1 MEFLWPTAL
10 PLVILGPA
18 FLGFYVWQQR
28 RRRKYFLTYS
38 NLAAI
43 KALTRSPAAW
53 RRYLPP
59 ALYALAFTALAL
71 GVARP
76 QWLISIPVKQ
86 VTVMLVIDVSRS
98 MEATDIAPNRL
109 AAAKAAAKSLVEELP
124 PDARVGVVSFSDSA
138 SVLVPPTTDR
148 ELVNQAIDNLRT
160 MSATAIGDGIMAALS
175 VLPGGDAQGGS
186 ADGRGRAQPAPRRDS
201 NATSSPVATIVLLS
215 DGANNRGIHPIDAA
229 TQAQQRNVRV
239 YTIGVGSRE
248 GGILFYGNQFLR
260 VFLDER
266 TLQQIAE
273 ITGGQ
278 YFFAPTAK
286 DLSAIYQ
293 NLGST
298 IGWEKQRTEVTFAFV
313 AAGLALALAAG
324 FISATWF
331 GQPL

>member
-10 PLVILGPA
+10 PLVVLGPA
-18 FLGFYVWQQR
+18 FLAFYLWQQR

-38 NLAAI
+38 NLAVI
-43 KALTRSPAAW
+43 KAIGRSPVTW

-59 ALYALAFTALAL
+59 ALYSLAFVALAL
-71 GVARP
+71 AIARP
-76 QWLISIPVKQ
+76 QWLIAVPVKQ
-86 VTVMLVIDVSRS
+86 VTVVLVIDVSRS

-109 AAAKAAAKSLVEELP
+109 AAAKAAAKSLVEALP
-124 PDARVGVVSFSDSA
+124 ADARIGVVSFSDTA

-148 ELVNQAIDNLRT
+148 ALVGQAIDNLRT

-175 VLPGGDAQGGS
+175 VMPG
-186 ADGRGRAQPAPRRDS
+186 ADGQGRASDGQARSQSQNPI
-201 NATSSPVATIVLLS
+201 ATIVLLS

-229 TQAQQRNVRV
+229 AQAQQRNVRI

-273 ITGGQ
+273 VTGGE

-313 AAGLALALAAG
+313 VAGLALALAAG
-324 FISATWF
+324 LVSAAWF

>member
-18 FLGFYVWQQR
+18 FLAFYIWQQR

-43 KALTRSPAAW
+43 KALSRSPAAW

-59 ALYALAFTALAL
+59 ALYSVAFTALAL
-71 GVARP
+71 AVARP
-76 QWLISIPVKQ
+76 QWLIPVPVKQ
-86 VTVMLVIDVSRS
+86 VTVVLVIDVSRS

-109 AAAKAAAKSLVEELP
+109 AAAKAAARNLVEALP
-124 PDARVGVVSFSDSA
+124 PDARIGVVSFSESA

-148 ELVNQAIDNLRT
+148 ELVNRAIDNLRT

-175 VLPGGDAQGGS
+175 VMPGADAQGG
-186 ADGRGRAQPAPRRDS
+186 AAGGQARPQPTPRRDGP
-201 NATSSPVATIVLLS
+201 AAPPAATIVLLS
-215 DGANNRGIHPIDAA
+215 DGANNRGVHPIDAA
-229 TQAQQRNVRV
+229 GQAQQRNVRI

-248 GGILFYGNQFLR
+248 GGVLFYGNQFLR

-273 ITGGQ
+273 ITGGE

-298 IGWEKQRTEVTFAFV
+298 IGWERQRTEVTFAFV

-324 FISATWF
+324 LISASWF

>member
-18 FLGFYVWQQR
+18 FLAFYIWQQR

-38 NLAAI
+38 NLAVV
-43 KALTRSPAAW
+43 KALSRSPAAW

-59 ALYALAFTALAL
+59 ALYSAAFTALAL

-76 QWLISIPVKQ
+76 QWLVPVPVKQ

-109 AAAKAAAKSLVEELP
+109 EAAKAAAKNLVEALP
-124 PDARVGVVSFSDSA
+124 PDARVGVVSFSESA

-148 ELVNQAIDNLRT
+148 ELVARAVDGLKTQ
-160 MSATAIGDGIMAALS
+160 SATAIGDGIMAALS
-175 VLPGGDAQGGS
+175 VLPG
-186 ADGRGRAQPAPRRDS
+186 ADGQGSSRPAPRRDGP
-201 NATSSPVATIVLLS
+201 APPPVATIVLLS
-215 DGANNRGIHPIDAA
+215 DGANNRGVHPIDAA
-229 TQAQQRNVRV
+229 TQAQQRNVRI

-248 GGILFYGNQFLR
+248 GGVLFYGNQFLR

-273 ITGGQ
+273 ITGGE

-286 DLSAIYQ
+286 DLSTIYQ

-298 IGWEKQRTEVTFAFV
+298 IGWERQRTEVTFAFV
-313 AAGLALALAAG
+313 AAGLALALAAAL
-324 FISATWF
+324 ISASWF
-331 GQPL
+331 GQPV

>member
-10 PLVILGPA
+10 PLVVLGPA
-18 FLGFYVWQQR
+18 FLAFYLWQQR
-28 RRRKYFLTYS
+28 RRRRYFLTYS
-38 NLAAI
+38 NLAVI
-43 KALTRSPAAW
+43 KALSSSPAAW

-59 ALYALAFTALAL
+59 ALYSLAFVVLALA
-71 GVARP
+71 VARP
-76 QWLISIPVKQ
+76 QWLISVPVKQ
-86 VTVMLVIDVSRS
+86 VTVVLVIDVSRS

-109 AAAKAAAKSLVEELP
+109 AAAKAAAKNLVESLP
-124 PDARVGVVSFSDSA
+124 PDARVGVVSFSETA

-148 ELVNQAIDNLRT
+148 ELVDQAIDNLRT

-175 VLPGGDAQGGS
+175 VLPG
-186 ADGRGRAQPAPRRDS
+186 ADGQGRGS
-201 NATSSPVATIVLLS
+201 NGQARGQSPVATIVLLS
-215 DGANNRGIHPIDAA
+215 DGANNRGIHPIEAA

-273 ITGGQ
+273 VTGGE

-286 DLSAIYQ
+286 DLSANYQ

-298 IGWEKQRTEVTFAFV
+298 IGWEKQRTEATFAFV

-324 FISATWF
+324 LISTSWF
-331 GQPL
+331 GQPV

>member
-10 PLVILGPA
+10 PLVVLGPA
-18 FLGFYVWQQR
+18 FLAFYLWQQR
-28 RRRKYFLTYS
+28 RRRRYFLTYS
-38 NLAAI
+38 NLAVI
-43 KALTRSPAAW
+43 KALSRSPAAW

-59 ALYALAFTALAL
+59 ALYSLAFATLALA
-71 GVARP
+71 VARP
-76 QWLISIPVKQ
+76 QWLVSVPVKQ
-86 VTVMLVIDVSRS
+86 VTVVLVIDVSRS

-109 AAAKAAAKSLVEELP
+109 AAAKAAAKNLVESLP
-124 PDARVGVVSFSDSA
+124 PDARVGVVSFSETA

-175 VLPGGDAQGGS
+175 VLPG
-186 ADGRGRAQPAPRRDS
+186 ADGQGRGSNGQARGQSPA
-201 NATSSPVATIVLLS
+201 ATIVLLS
-215 DGANNRGIHPIDAA
+215 DGANNRGVHPIEAA
-229 TQAQQRNVRV
+229 AQAQQRNVRV

-248 GGILFYGNQFLR
+248 GGVLFYGNQFLR

-273 ITGGQ
+273 VTGGE
-278 YFFAPTAK
+278 YFFAPTAR

-324 FISATWF
+324 LLSASWF

>member
-10 PLVILGPA
+10 PLVVLGPA
-18 FLGFYVWQQR
+18 FLAFYLWQQR
-28 RRRKYFLTYS
+28 RRRRYFLTYS
-38 NLAAI
+38 NLAVI
-43 KALTRSPAAW
+43 KALSRSPAAW

-59 ALYALAFTALAL
+59 ALYSLAFATLALA
-71 GVARP
+71 VARP
-76 QWLISIPVKQ
+76 QWLVSVPVKQ
-86 VTVMLVIDVSRS
+86 VTVVLVIDVSRS

-109 AAAKAAAKSLVEELP
+109 AAAKAAAKNLVESLP
-124 PDARVGVVSFSDSA
+124 PDARVGVVSFSETA

-175 VLPGGDAQGGS
+175 VLPG
-186 ADGRGRAQPAPRRDS
+186 ADGQGRVSNGQARGQ
-201 NATSSPVATIVLLS
+201 SPVATIVLLS

-229 TQAQQRNVRV
+229 AQAQQRNVRI

-273 ITGGQ
+273 ITGGE

-324 FISATWF
+324 LISAAWF
-331 GQPL
+331 GQPV

>member
-18 FLGFYVWQQR
+18 FLGFYFWQQR
-28 RRRKYFLTYS
+28 RRRRYFLTYS
-38 NLAAI
+38 NLAVV
-43 KALTRSPAAW
+43 KALSRSPAAW
-53 RRYLPP
+53 RRHLPP
-59 ALYALAFTALAL
+59 ALYSLAFTALAL
-71 GVARP
+71 AVARP
-76 QWLISIPVKQ
+76 QWAVPVPVKQ

-109 AAAKAAAKSLVEELP
+109 AAAKAAAKSLVGELP

-160 MSATAIGDGIMAALS
+160 MSATAIGDGILAALS
-175 VLPGGDAQGGS
+175 VLPGGDSQAGS
-186 ADGRGRAQPAPRRDS
+186 PDGRGRAQPAPRRDTP
-201 NATSSPVATIVLLS
+201 TSSPVATIVLLS
-215 DGANNRGIHPIDAA
+215 DGANNRGVHPVDAA
-229 TQAQQRNVRV
+229 TRAQERNVRV
-239 YTIGVGSRE
+239 YTIGIGSRE
-248 GGILFYGNQFLR
+248 GGVLFYGNQFLR

-298 IGWEKQRTEVTFAFV
+298 IGWERQRTEVTFAFV
-313 AAGLALALAAG
+313 AAGLAVALVAG
-324 FISATWF
+324 LISASWF